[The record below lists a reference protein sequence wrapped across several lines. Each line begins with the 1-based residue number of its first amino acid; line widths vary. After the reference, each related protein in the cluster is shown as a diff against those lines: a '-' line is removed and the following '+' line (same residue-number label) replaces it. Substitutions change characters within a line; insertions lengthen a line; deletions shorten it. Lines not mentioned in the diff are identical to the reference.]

1 MQPDQ
6 FSTDIYIER
15 EFFLFF
21 KTKMG
26 LFGNLGNFFKNSAN
40 KISSTLIKPIGR
52 FVSHTIPD
60 VAGKVIST
68 IKSGGSKAIE
78 LGGQVV
84 NKGKEVVSGVI
95 DSAGKFVD
103 KVNPLNNIGFYVILG
118 LGAFVL
124 IDFMNSYNYI

>member
-1 MQPDQ
+1 MEPVQ

-15 EFFLFF
+15 EFLLFL

-26 LFGNLGNFFKNSAN
+26 LKNAAN
-40 KISSTLIKPIGR
+40 KVSSTLIKPIGR

-60 VAGKVIST
+60 VAGKVLLA

-84 NKGKEVVSGVI
+84 DKGKEVVAGVI
-95 DSAGKFVD
+95 GSADKLVD
-103 KVNPLNNIGFYVILG
+103 KVNPLNK
-118 LGAFVL
+118 
-124 IDFMNSYNYI
+124 YNL